1 MTQFIVLSICNPKG
15 SESLTR
21 GLHSKISFKFK
32 AYLKKKNRVLL
43 ALGVEW
49 VERNDEMINI

>member
-1 MTQFIVLSICNPKG
+1 MTQFIVLNICNPKG

-32 AYLKKKNRVLL
+32 AYLKKKKQSVI
-43 ALGVEW
+43 GPGSK
-49 VERNDEMINI
+49 MGGKK

>member
-1 MTQFIVLSICNPKG
+1 MTQFIVLNICNPKG

-32 AYLKKKNRVLL
+32 NKKNRVLL
-43 ALGVEW
+43 ALQVKW

>member
-1 MTQFIVLSICNPKG
+1 MTQFIVLNICNPKG

-32 AYLKKKNRVLL
+32 AYLKKKQ
-43 ALGVEW
+43 GVIGPGSK
-49 VERNDEMINI
+49 MGGKK